1 MDACKI
7 WLSYCAVL
15 VESYLSFYLPVPVV
29 AESEALASAAISV
42 STMLMCLLLL
52 GFSHVF
58 GALAFDT
65 YMLITT
71 ICHQCSG

>member
-1 MDACKI
+1 MCCSGRI
-7 WLSYCAVL
+7 LP
-15 VESYLSFYLPVPVV
+15 FYLAVPDV
-29 AESEALASAAISV
+29 AESEALAAPAVSAV
-42 STMLMCLLLL
+42 STMLMYFLLL